1 MRQKYKGTSNAPAD
15 IGRHTKL
22 TEEQT
27 QEIIYLYCEK
37 GITQK
42 AIAAHYGVSVRTIQY
57 ILNPD
62 SRKKNYDRVMQE
74 DKEQHRIRMKNI
86 RAARRIIYNEK
97 HSED

>member
-1 MRQKYKGTSNAPAD
+1 MKYQKYKKTDNIPVDTGKHS
-15 IGRHTKL
+15 KL
-22 TEEQT
+22 TDEQV

-62 SRKKNYDRVMQE
+62 SRKKNYDRVMRE
-74 DKEQHRIRMKNI
+74 DAEQHRNRMRNI
-86 RAARRIIYNEK
+86 RARRTIHNGK